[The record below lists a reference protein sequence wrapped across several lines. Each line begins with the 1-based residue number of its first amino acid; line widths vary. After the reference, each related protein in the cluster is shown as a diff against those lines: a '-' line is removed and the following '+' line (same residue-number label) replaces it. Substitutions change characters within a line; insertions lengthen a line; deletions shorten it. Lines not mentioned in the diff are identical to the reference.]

1 MPSQVRD
8 IKKIM
13 KLSKKNVVFVNLPSI
28 PYADIEAS
36 FNNKNFHKQSISM
49 PLGLMYI
56 SSYLKK
62 YGNAEKVSLLD
73 YVIALVRSS
82 DYKNMEDFVTSLDI
96 KFTPDVI
103 AFSLNFSASY
113 VFFEKCLGILKRK
126 WPEAIV
132 VVGGVHATNTT
143 AKLLELNN
151 VDYVVR
157 GEAERSF
164 SEFINQLSLQKKIS
178 VQGIYSK
185 DNISDATALKISDLV
200 VDLDELPF
208 PGWELIDMEAYVTS
222 LGRQRE
228 MGTEHHRTASLFTT
242 RGCPFQC
249 IFCSAHTV
257 HGRKM
262 RFRSAENIA
271 EEIKLLYQKYG
282 VNLFMPEDDLFIAD
296 KERALKKLKAIK
308 DLNIPGLE
316 IQLPAGLS
324 VNTLDVEIIDELISV
339 GLKIACLAIESGS
352 EYVQRNIIKKN
363 CDLKKAR
370 WLVDLFKIKGLIVR
384 CFFILGF
391 PGETR
396 EQMQETIDYAKSL
409 KIDWCLFP
417 IATPLV
423 GSEMYDKFV
432 EMGAIRDDIDTWSN
446 TDFSARKFDTPEITA
461 KELNDFVYKTNLDF
475 NFINNPNF
483 VNGKFEKAISIYKD
497 ILSRHPFHVI
507 AWYCI
512 MQCYKSLG
520 EEDRSRETEKILQE
534 LIKTDERAADMFI
547 KYGDLLQGFGI

>member
-1 MPSQVRD
+1 MT
-8 IKKIM
+8 M
-13 KLSKKNVVFVNLPSI
+13 KSSKKNIVFVNLPSI

-36 FNNKNFHKQSISM
+36 FNNKNFHIQSISM

-62 YGNAEKVSLLD
+62 YGNAGKVSLLD
-73 YVIALVRSS
+73 YVLALVRSS
-82 DYKNMEDFVTSLDI
+82 DYKNMEDFVASFDMD
-96 KFTPDVI
+96 FTPDVI

-113 VFFEKCLGILKRK
+113 MFFEKCLVILKRM
-126 WPEAIV
+126 WPGAIV

-143 AKLLELNN
+143 AKLLKLND
-151 VDYVVR
+151 VDYVFR

-164 SEFINQLSLQKKIS
+164 SEFIDQLSLQEKIN
-178 VQGIYSK
+178 VQGVYSK
-185 DNISDATALKISDLV
+185 DNISDATSLKICDMV

-208 PGWELIDMEAYVTS
+208 PDRELIDMEAYATL
-222 LGRQRE
+222 LGRQRL
-228 MGTEHHRTASLFTT
+228 MGKERYRTASLFTT

-257 HGRKM
+257 HGRKV

-271 EEIKLLYQKYG
+271 EEIKLLHQKYG
-282 VNLFMPEDDLFIAD
+282 INLFMPEDDLFIAD

-308 DLNIPGLE
+308 ALNIPGLE
-316 IQLPAGLS
+316 VQLPAGLS
-324 VNTLDVEIIDELISV
+324 VSTMDVEIIDELISV

-352 EYVQRNIIKKN
+352 EYVQKNIIKKN

-370 WLVDLFKIKGLIVR
+370 WLVDIFKQKGIIVR

-391 PGETR
+391 PGETKY
-396 EQMQETIDYAKSL
+396 QMQETVDYAKSL

-432 EMGAIRDDIDTWSN
+432 RMGTIKDDIAAWSN
-446 TDFSARKFDTPEITA
+446 TDFFARKFDTPEITA
-461 KELNDFVYKTNLDF
+461 KELNDFVYRANLDC

-483 VNGKFEKAISIYKD
+483 VSGKFEKAISIYKD
-497 ILSRHPFHVI
+497 ILLRHPFHVI

-512 MQCYKSLG
+512 MRCYKLLG
-520 EEDRSRETEKILQE
+520 EDERFRETEKTLRE
-534 LIKTDERAADMFI
+534 LIKADERAANMFN
-547 KYGDLLQGFGI
+547 KYGNMMQGFDV